1 MKRIVIAGAAVLG
14 LLACSA
20 SSSSGDGFVGFATN
34 GGATTGGSMCTED
47 AGVLTPIGP
56 QGCGAGQTVVYRPNL
71 LPGSGASGITSAPG
85 AAASG
90 GIPTPGAGQ
99 ALPAMVTACT
109 AITCGPGQVAVVTFQ
124 PLIGGSTG
132 TPSTDG
138 SALGDAT
145 EASED
150 GAASVVDGGTA
161 PATDGAAPAPDSAAP
176 GADAAPLATTDASA
190 DVATASPGDAGII
203 GIPCNAVVR
212 CIDPP
217 PTCPQGQSP
226 SYAPTGQWHC
236 VPLCNPND
244 SSMVVIT
251 YGASYGNVRVC
262 VGAPPTAAC
271 PTQGQ
276 VWTWDYQN
284 EEWAC
289 ADECDN
295 GQYDQHAYGGQTICV
310 PC

>member
-1 MKRIVIAGAAVLG
+1 MKRLVIAGATVLG

-20 SSSSGDGFVGFATN
+20 SNTDFASDEAISPGL
-34 GGATTGGSMCTED
+34 GGQTCTED

-56 QGCGAGQTVVYRPNL
+56 HGCGAGQTVVYRKQL

-90 GIPTPGAGQ
+90 GLPTQGAGPG
-99 ALPAMVTACT
+99 LPAMVTACA

-124 PLIGGSTG
+124 PPVGGSG
-132 TPSTDG
+132 GVPSTDG
-138 SALGDAT
+138 GASDDAPQTSGDSAAP
-145 EASED
+145 
-150 GAASVVDGGTA
+150 VVDGGTA
-161 PATDGAAPAPDSAAP
+161 PATDSGAAP
-176 GADAAPLATTDASA
+176 DAAPPATTDAST
-190 DVATASPGDAGII
+190 DDATASSSDAGVI
-203 GIPCNAVVR
+203 GIPCQAVVT
-212 CIDPP
+212 CIEPP

-226 SYAPTGQWHC
+226 SYAPSGKWHC
-236 VPLCNPND
+236 MPLCNSND

-251 YGASYGNVRVC
+251 YGGSYDNARVC

-276 VWTWDYQN
+276 VWTWDYEN
-284 EEWAC
+284 EEWVC

-295 GQYDQHAYGGQTICV
+295 GDYDQHVYDGQTVCV